1 MLAQDVLDS
10 VRLHSRDDQA
20 AEVALDAYRGAR
32 QGSLRVRV
40 FGSRIEVLANA
51 ASVADPTPVFSE
63 VDRMST
69 FLRGLSPA
77 YRDFFITQVAT
88 LVLVGRK
95 PTTLF
100 ELVRVAALA
109 YGLETFFE
117 ASKTKSDQCLST
129 TPSGGKKGSG
139 VSFGKLSGETS
150 LVCGRKDPIMAVP
163 YYDLAD

>member
-10 VRLHSRDDQA
+10 VRLHWRDDQA

-32 QGSLRVRV
+32 QGSLRVRD

-77 YRDFFITQVAT
+77 YRDFFIMQVAT

-95 PTTLF
+95 PTTSSSWFALRLWRTVWRLSLKPVKPRATSVSRLRLRA
-100 ELVRVAALA
+100 ERRGRACPLASSRVKPPSSAD
-109 YGLETFFE
+109 E
-117 ASKTKSDQCLST
+117 KTQ
-129 TPSGGKKGSG
+129 
-139 VSFGKLSGETS
+139 
-150 LVCGRKDPIMAVP
+150 
-163 YYDLAD
+163 